1 MEVRSCDIIIP
12 VYNAPEELEECV
24 QSLFRYTNLKENR
37 VVIINDCSPDSKVN
51 EYLATLDKQE
61 GLIILQN
68 EKNLGFVGTVN
79 RGMSFSQDDVVLL
92 NSDTVVTAGWLEKLK
107 EVAYLDE
114 SIATVTPLTNNGS
127 ICSVPKFLEDNSIPE
142 GYTVESFAHFIEN
155 ISLKEYPEVP
165 TAVGFCMYI
174 KRVIIDEVG
183 LFDQET
189 FGKGYAEENDF
200 CCRVI
205 EHGYKNVIDDHT
217 FIYHKGSMS
226 FKGDKLA
233 LLNKNLKTLNA
244 RYPYYDKNVHDFI
257 VKNPLKRIHENINIR
272 LPHYVD
278 SYKTRGNILYVLHN
292 FFDESYTQP
301 IGGTEYHVKD
311 IVSELED
318 YYAFVLVTNGNELVL
333 KQYLKGDFIAK
344 YHFPLRDSISIQH
357 FHHQEY
363 SEIVEKILGT
373 FEISLVHIH
382 HLIRHSFD
390 IPHIAHKLNIPV
402 IFTLHDYYLFSPK
415 VNLLDENN
423 KYILESGNEEEK
435 FNSSLRAAYGF
446 HTPFIKKWREKVEG
460 MTSKVDQ
467 FITPCDFSKDLFI
480 KYFPSL
486 ENKISAIE
494 HGVTIENN
502 LTGSEIS
509 YVKSEEK
516 EIKEWNIG
524 FLGGLAPN
532 KGSDLIYKLIT
543 KYPRNHINW
552 HLVGGLGDQKL
563 NLLNQNNL
571 HKHGEY
577 KREELSHIIKQ
588 LDLDLICLLSP
599 WPETFSYTLTE
610 AWLHDIPVLVTPMGA
625 LKERVNKVGGG
636 WVSQSLE
643 LSDVMKKMDEII
655 DHGQNELAK
664 IKINISEYNFKTKLE
679 MVAQYK
685 ELYDRFE
692 SSKEPIKTITVFDNA
707 DLLVSLKY
715 YFPHDSNIT
724 SHEYHNQLNQLETEL
739 MNMRNTIG
747 WKVLTKLR
755 NNNKGS
761 LKMGKKLIYFIL
773 KFKASKR

>member
-24 QSLFRYTNLKENR
+24 QSLFRYTNLKNNR
-37 VVIINDCSPDSKVN
+37 VVIINDCSPDPKVN

-61 GLIILQN
+61 GLVILQN
-68 EKNLGFVGTVN
+68 EENLGFVGTVN
-79 RGMSFSQDDVVLL
+79 RGMSFSQEDVVLL

-107 EVAYLDE
+107 EVAYSDK

-155 ISLKEYPEVP
+155 ISLKEYPEIP

-174 KRVIIDEVG
+174 KREIIDEIG

-205 EHGYKNVIDDHT
+205 EHGYKNVLDDHT

-226 FKGDKLA
+226 FKGKKLA

-244 RYPYYDKNVHDFI
+244 RYPYYEKDVHDFI
-257 VKNPLKRIHENINIR
+257 VKNPLKRIHENITIR

-333 KQYLKGDFIAK
+333 KQYFKGNFVAK
-344 YHFPLRDSISIQH
+344 YHFPLHDPISIQH

-363 SEIVEKILGT
+363 SKIVEKILGT

-390 IPHIAHKLNIPV
+390 IPHIAHKFNIPV
-402 IFTLHDYYLFSPK
+402 IFTLHDYYLISPK

-446 HTPFIKKWREKVEG
+446 HTPFIKKWSEKVED
-460 MTSKVDQ
+460 MISKVDR
-467 FITPCDFSKDLFI
+467 FITPCDFTRDLFI

-486 ENKISAIE
+486 ESRIFAIE

-502 LTGSEIS
+502 LADSEIS
-509 YVKSEEK
+509 SVKSEGK

-543 KYPRNHINW
+543 KYPKNNIKW
-552 HLVGGLGDQKL
+552 HLIGGLGDQKL

-571 HKHGEY
+571 QKHGEY
-577 KREELSHIIKQ
+577 KREELTHIIKQ
-588 LDLDLICLLSP
+588 LDLDLVCLLSP

-610 AWLHDIPVLVTPMGA
+610 AWLHDVPVLVTPMGA

-643 LSDVMKKMDEII
+643 LSDVMKKLDEII
-655 DHGQNELAK
+655 DDGQEELAR
-664 IKINISEYNFKTKLE
+664 IKINIREYKFKTKLE
-679 MVAQYK
+679 MVAQYT
-685 ELYDRFE
+685 ELYNRFE
-692 SSKEPIKTITVFDNA
+692 VSKEDTNIINVFDNA
-707 DLLVSLKY
+707 KLLVSLKY

-724 SHEYHNQLNQLETEL
+724 SHEYQNQLNQLETEL

-747 WKVLTKLR
+747 WKVLTRLR
-755 NNNKGS
+755 NNNKGA
-761 LKMGKKLIYFIL
+761 LKVGKKLIYFVL
-773 KFKASKR
+773 KFKAIKR

>member
-37 VVIINDCSPDSKVN
+37 VVIINDCSPDPKVN
-51 EYLATLDKQE
+51 EYLDTLDKQE

-68 EKNLGFVGTVN
+68 EENLGFVGTVN
-79 RGMSFSQDDVVLL
+79 RGMSFSQEDVVLL
-92 NSDTVVTAGWLEKLK
+92 NSDTVVTAGWLEKIK
-107 EVAYLDE
+107 EVAYSDK

-155 ISLKEYPEVP
+155 ISLKEYPEIP

-205 EHGYKNVIDDHT
+205 EHGYKNVLDDHT

-257 VKNPLKRIHENINIR
+257 VKNPLKRIHENVNIR

-390 IPHIAHKLNIPV
+390 IPHIAHKFNIPV

-423 KYILESGNEEEK
+423 KYILESGNEEDK
-435 FNSSLRAAYGF
+435 FNSSLRVAYGF
-446 HTPFIKKWREKVEG
+446 HTPFIKKWREKVEE
-460 MTSKVDQ
+460 MISKVDQ

-486 ENKISAIE
+486 ESRISAIE

-509 YVKSEEK
+509 YEKSDKK
-516 EIKEWNIG
+516 ENKKWNVG

-543 KYPRNHINW
+543 KYPRKNIIW
-552 HLVGGLGDQKL
+552 HLIGGLGDQRL
-563 NLLNQNNL
+563 NMLSLDNVY
-571 HKHGEY
+571 KHGEY
-577 KREELSHIIKQ
+577 KRHELSNVLKDKE
-588 LDLDLICLLSP
+588 LDLVCLLSP
-599 WPETFSYTLTE
+599 WPETFSYTLSE
-610 AWLHDIPVLVTPMGA
+610 AWLHNIPVLVTPMGA
-625 LKERVNKVGGG
+625 LKERVEHVKGG
-636 WVSQSLE
+636 WITPSVNIQAIIEKL
-643 LSDVMKKMDEII
+643 DEII
-655 DHGQNELAK
+655 SGDVYEWNN
-664 IKINISEYNFKTKLE
+664 IKDNIEKHKFKTKQE
-679 MVAQYK
+679 MVQQYVDLYNEISFAGAEVRERVSFK
-685 ELYDRFE
+685 NKDVLTSLRYYLPVDEGKSFNEYFNQIDELE
-692 SSKEPIKTITVFDNA
+692 QQIKAMKN
-707 DLLVSLKY
+707 S
-715 YFPHDSNIT
+715 
-724 SHEYHNQLNQLETEL
+724 
-739 MNMRNTIG
+739 IG
-747 WKVLTKLR
+747 WKVLERLRVKEKWVLKL
-755 NNNKGS
+755 
-761 LKMGKKLIYFIL
+761 GKKMIYVLL
-773 KFKASKR
+773 KFKK

>member
-12 VYNAPEELEECV
+12 VYNALEELEECV

-37 VVIINDCSPDSKVN
+37 VVIINDCSPDPKVN
-51 EYLATLDKQE
+51 EYLDTLDQQE
-61 GLIILQN
+61 GLVILQN
-68 EKNLGFVGTVN
+68 EENLGFVGTVN
-79 RGMSFSQDDVVLL
+79 RGMSFSQEDVVLL
-92 NSDTVVTAGWLEKLK
+92 NSDTVVTAGWLEKIK
-107 EVAYLDE
+107 EVAYSDK

-155 ISLKEYPEVP
+155 ISLKEYPEIP

-205 EHGYKNVIDDHT
+205 EHGYKNVLDDHT

-257 VKNPLKRIHENINIR
+257 VENPLKRIHENINIR

-311 IVSELED
+311 IVSELQD

-382 HLIRHSFD
+382 HLIRHSLD
-390 IPHIAHKLNIPV
+390 IPHIAHKFNIPV

-435 FNSSLRAAYGF
+435 FNSSLRAAFGF
-446 HTPFIKKWREKVEG
+446 HTPFIKKWREKVED
-460 MTSKVDQ
+460 MISKVDQ
-467 FITPCDFSKDLFI
+467 FITPCDFTRDLFI

-486 ENKISAIE
+486 ESKISAIE
-494 HGVTIENN
+494 HGVTIEDN
-502 LTGSEIS
+502 LAGSEIS
-509 YVKSEEK
+509 YVETEGK

-543 KYPRNHINW
+543 KYPRNNIKW
-552 HLVGGLGDQKL
+552 HLIGGLGDPKL

-571 HKHGEY
+571 QKHGEY
-577 KREELSHIIKQ
+577 KREELSHIIKR

-643 LSDVMKKMDEII
+643 LSDVMKKLDEII
-655 DHGQNELAK
+655 GNGQEELSK
-664 IKINISEYNFKTKLE
+664 VKNNIKKNNFKTKQQ
-679 MVAQYK
+679 MVAQYNQ
-685 ELYDRFE
+685 LYQASVTD
-692 SSKEPIKTITVFDNA
+692 IIGALAFDNA
-707 DLLVSLKY
+707 SVLKAIKY
-715 YFPHDSNIT
+715 YLPDISSVSQDDYNNRLDELEEEMKNIK
-724 SHEYHNQLNQLETEL
+724 Q
-739 MNMRNTIG
+739 TIG
-747 WKVLTKLR
+747 WKVLVRLR
-755 NNNKGS
+755 ARNS
-761 LKMGKKLIYFIL
+761 IVLKIGKKAIFTIL
-773 KFKASKR
+773 KYKRLKGEK

>member
-37 VVIINDCSPDSKVN
+37 VVIINDCSPDPKVN
-51 EYLATLDKQE
+51 EYLDTLDKQE

-68 EKNLGFVGTVN
+68 EENLGFVGTVN
-79 RGMSFSQDDVVLL
+79 RGMSFSQEDVVLL
-92 NSDTVVTAGWLEKLK
+92 NSDTVVTAGWLEKIK
-107 EVAYLDE
+107 EVAYSDK

-155 ISLKEYPEVP
+155 ISLKEYPEIP

-205 EHGYKNVIDDHT
+205 EHGYKNVLDDHT

-257 VKNPLKRIHENINIR
+257 VENPLKRIHENINIR

-311 IVSELED
+311 IVSELQD
-318 YYAFVLVTNGNELVL
+318 FYAFVLVTNGNELVL

-363 SEIVEKILGT
+363 SEIVERILGA
-373 FEISLVHIH
+373 FGISLVHIH
-382 HLIRHSFD
+382 HLFRHSFD
-390 IPHIAHKLNIPV
+390 IPHIAHKFNIPV

-435 FNSSLRAAYGF
+435 FNSSLRVAYGF
-446 HTPFIKKWREKVEG
+446 HTPFIKKWREKVEE
-460 MTSKVDQ
+460 MISKVDQ
-467 FITPCDFSKDLFI
+467 FITPCDFAKDLFI
-480 KYFPSL
+480 KHFPSL
-486 ENKISAIE
+486 ENRISAIE

-509 YVKSEEK
+509 YVKSEEQ

-643 LSDVMKKMDEII
+643 LSDVMKKLDEII
-655 DHGQNELAK
+655 DDGQNELAK
-664 IKINISEYNFKTKLE
+664 IKINISEYKFKTKLE
-679 MVAQYK
+679 MVAQYI
-685 ELYDRFE
+685 ELYDRSE
-692 SSKEPIKTITVFDNA
+692 VSKEPTKTITVFDNA
-707 DLLVSLKY
+707 NLLVSLKY

-773 KFKASKR
+773 KFKALKR